1 MRVDRRMNPGTW
13 GWALLAWLTSLAAPA
28 AVLVTDDS
36 GKRLALPRSPTRIIS
51 MAPGATEMLFA
62 AGAGQYVMA
71 TVEYSDEP
79 AEAKRVLRIGDGI
92 AVDMERVVA
101 LRPDV
106 VVVWPGGGNPAQIA
120 KLEALGLPLYRQQ
133 VNTLAELP
141 ASLRRLGILAA
152 TTPAAERA
160 AKDIETRL
168 AALAR
173 RYGGVPRRSVLL
185 QVWNRPIYTVGGSQL
200 MSDSLRACGAR
211 NVFEELREMGPAVD
225 VEAVVARDPEIIVA
239 VGPRGEPR
247 KWLDEWH
254 KFKSLR
260 AVRTGRLIAFEDS
273 RLPRLGPSAVAA
285 TEALCRALSP

>member
-1 MRVDRRMNPGTW
+1 MRIERGMNPA
-13 GWALLAWLTSLAAPA
+13 WALALVAWLMPFAALAG
-28 AVLVTDDS
+28 VLVTDDS
-36 GKRLALPRSPTRIIS
+36 GKRLALPHHPTRIIS
-51 MAPGATEMLFA
+51 VAPGSTEMLFA
-62 AGAGQYVMA
+62 AGAGDYVVA

-79 AEAKRVLRIGDGI
+79 AEARRVPRIGDGI

-141 ASLRRLGILAA
+141 GSLRRLGALAA
-152 TTPAAERA
+152 TTAVAERA
-160 AKDIETRL
+160 AKDIEMRL
-168 AALAR
+168 AALAG
-173 RYGGVPRRSVLL
+173 RYGGTPRRSVLL
-185 QVWNRPIYTVGGSQL
+185 QVWNRPVYTVGGNQL
-200 MSDSLRACGAR
+200 MSDALQACGAR

-225 VEAVVARDPEIIVA
+225 VEAVVARDPQIIVA

-247 KWLDEWH
+247 KWLDEWR
-254 KFKSLR
+254 KFTSLR

-273 RLPRLGPSAVAA
+273 RLTRLGPSAVAA